1 MGILNKIM
9 ATVGIGNVIVDTVIE
24 TPTIC
29 AGEEV
34 SGYVTIKGGK
44 VPQKIEDIYLY
55 VMTKVEKENNNIK
68 FIGKEKVQKVVIPV
82 GQAVSKGDSLKLPFK
97 FILNKQTP
105 FSTMKTPVW
114 IHTGLDIKNVLD
126 PKDNDSLRVNAGP
139 YLQAV
144 LDAFERLDLVIYRVV
159 NVEDFYD
166 SSLPFLQQIEFRPTG
181 SYKYELNYIKVMY
194 VLHEANL
201 ELIMYVSKNA
211 KDLDLEDKKIRF
223 YIEYNA
229 LKSMDSFEISQI
241 IRKKIEKES

>member
-1 MGILNKIM
+1 
-9 ATVGIGNVIVDTVIE
+9 
-24 TPTIC
+24 
-29 AGEEV
+29 
-34 SGYVTIKGGK
+34 
-44 VPQKIEDIYLY
+44 
-55 VMTKVEKENNNIK
+55 
-68 FIGKEKVQKVVIPV
+68 V
-82 GQAVSKGDSLKLPFK
+82 GQAVSKGDNLKLPFK

-194 VLHEANL
+194 VLHEASL

-223 YIEYNA
+223 YIEYNT

>member
-1 MGILNKIM
+1 MGIINKIM
-9 ATVGIGNVIVDTVIE
+9 ATVGIGSVSVDTIIE
-24 TPTIC
+24 NPSVS

-44 VPQKIEDIYLY
+44 IPQKIEDIYLY
-55 VMTKVEKENNNIK
+55 VMTKVEKENNKIK
-68 FIGKEKVQKVVIPV
+68 FSAKEKVQKVVIPV
-82 GQAVSKGDSLKLPFK
+82 GQTIAKEDNLKLPFK

-126 PKDNDSLRVNAGP
+126 PKDNDSLRVNAGQ

-159 NVEDFYD
+159 NVVDFYD

-181 SYKYELNYIKVMY
+181 SYKYEINYIKVMY
-194 VLHEANL
+194 ILHEANL
-201 ELIMYVSKNA
+201 ELVMHVSKSS
-211 KDLDLEDKKIRF
+211 KDLDMEDKKIRF
-223 YIEYNA
+223 YLDYKD
-229 LKSMDSFEISQI
+229 LKSKNTFEISQI
-241 IRKKIEKES
+241 IKNKIEKQY

>member
-1 MGILNKIM
+1 MGIINKIM
-9 ATVGIGNVIVDTVIE
+9 ATVGIGSVSVDTVIE
-24 TPTIC
+24 NPSVS
-29 AGEEV
+29 AGDDV

-44 VPQKIEDIYLY
+44 IPQKIEEIYLY

-68 FIGKEKVQKVVIPV
+68 FSGKEKVQKVVIPV
-82 GQAVSKGDSLKLPFK
+82 GQTVSKGDNLKLPFK

-139 YLQAV
+139 YLQSV

-159 NVEDFYD
+159 NVEAFYD

-194 VLHEANL
+194 ILHEANL
-201 ELIMYVSKNA
+201 ELVMYVSKGS
-211 KDLDLEDKKIRF
+211 KKMDLEDKKIRF
-223 YIEYNA
+223 YLDYQD
-229 LKSMDSFEISQI
+229 LKSKDSFEISRI
-241 IRKKIEKES
+241 IKNKIEKQY